1 MGNNFTVV
9 KGESDTI
16 DTNRIMRTIA
26 IHDCWKRQYYSVIQ
40 KVIRENADKKIA
52 EYPQEDLMK
61 IALSGIKYIN
71 ALRDVRRENE
81 RIDADYKQT
90 LEEHQAMFSLMD
102 SIFMIMGHIK
112 LKNLIITFPITKEFD
127 GEKWGEKDYFYTMQV
142 LSEMGLDKAIG
153 REGITE
159 LLWDYQNDDLRY
171 AYIEYMCT
179 ASALYRAQTGVS
191 MAEKFCDDMGIGT
204 YTVNNEAGI
213 IRDNQTGQ
221 IMKLKKR
228 SHLQVVK

>member
-1 MGNNFTVV
+1 MDNNFTVI
-9 KGESDTI
+9 KGESGTI

-26 IHDCWKRQYYSVIQ
+26 IHDCWHRQYYSAIQ
-40 KVIRENADKKIA
+40 KVITENADKQIA

-61 IALSGIKYIN
+61 IALSGIKYVNTVHEI
-71 ALRDVRRENE
+71 RRENE
-81 RIDADYKQT
+81 RNDTGYKPT

-112 LKNLIITFPITKEFD
+112 LKNLITIFPITKEFD

-142 LSEMGLDKAIG
+142 LTEIGLDKPIG

-159 LLWDYQNDDLRY
+159 LLWDYQNEDLRQ
-171 AYIEYMCT
+171 AYIEYMST
-179 ASALYRAQTGVS
+179 ASALYRSQTGVS
-191 MAEKFCDDMGIGT
+191 MAGKFCDDLGIGT

-221 IMKLKKR
+221 IMKLNKR
-228 SHLQVVK
+228 SHLQIVK

>member
-1 MGNNFTVV
+1 MDNNFTII
-9 KGESDTI
+9 KGESGTI
-16 DTNRIMRTIA
+16 DTNRVMRIIA
-26 IHDCWKRQYYSVIQ
+26 IHDCWRRQYYSAIQ
-40 KVIRENADKKIA
+40 KAISENADKQIA
-52 EYPQEDLMK
+52 EYQQEDLMK
-61 IALSGIKYIN
+61 IALSGIKYVN
-71 ALRDVRRENE
+71 AVHDIRRENE
-81 RIDADYKQT
+81 RSDVDYKPA

-112 LKNLIITFPITKEFD
+112 LQNLIITFPITKEFD

-159 LLWDYQNDDLRY
+159 LLWDYQNEDLRH
-171 AYIEYMCT
+171 AYMEYMCT
-179 ASALYRAQTGVS
+179 ASALYRSQTGIS
-191 MAEKFCDDMGIGT
+191 MAEKFCDDLGIGI

-228 SHLQVVK
+228 SHLQIVK

>member
-1 MGNNFTVV
+1 MDNNFTVI
-9 KGESDTI
+9 KGESEAI

-26 IHDCWKRQYYSVIQ
+26 IHDCWHRQYYSAIQ
-40 KVIRENADKKIA
+40 KAILENADKKIA
-52 EYPQEDLMK
+52 EYPQQDLMK

-81 RIDADYKQT
+81 RVDADYKQT

-112 LKNLIITFPITKEFD
+112 LKNLIVTFPITKEFD

-159 LLWDYQNDDLRY
+159 LLWDYQNEDLRH

-179 ASALYRAQTGVS
+179 ASALYRSQTGVS

-204 YTVNNEAGI
+204 YTVNDEAGI

-221 IMKLKKR
+221 IMKIKKR

>member
-1 MGNNFTVV
+1 MDNNFTVI
-9 KGESDTI
+9 KGESGTI
-16 DTNRIMRTIA
+16 DTNRVMRTIA
-26 IHDCWKRQYYSVIQ
+26 IHDCWKRQYYSAIQ
-40 KVIRENADKKIA
+40 KAISENADKQIA
-52 EYPQEDLMK
+52 DYPQEELMK
-61 IALSGIKYIN
+61 IALSGIKYVN
-71 ALRDVRRENE
+71 AVREIRRENE
-81 RIDADYKQT
+81 RNDTGYKLT

-112 LKNLIITFPITKEFD
+112 LQNLIITFPITKEFD

-159 LLWDYQNDDLRY
+159 LLWDYQNDDLRH
-171 AYIEYMCT
+171 AYMEYMCT
-179 ASALYRAQTGVS
+179 ASALYRSQTGVS
-191 MAEKFCDDMGIGT
+191 MAEKFCDDLGIGT

-228 SHLQVVK
+228 SHLQIVK

>member
-1 MGNNFTVV
+1 MDKFTVI
-9 KGESDTI
+9 KGESGTI
-16 DTNRIMRTIA
+16 DTNRVMRTIA
-26 IHDCWKRQYYSVIQ
+26 IHDCWKRQYYSAIQ
-40 KVIRENADKKIA
+40 KVIAENADKKIA

-61 IALSGIKYIN
+61 IALSGIKYVN
-71 ALRDVRRENE
+71 ALCEVRRENE
-81 RIDADYKQT
+81 RIDADYKPT
-90 LEEHQAMFSLMD
+90 LEEHQALFSLMD
-102 SIFMIMGHIK
+102 SVLMIMGHIK

-142 LSEMGLDKAIG
+142 LSEMELDKPIG

-159 LLWDYQNDDLRY
+159 LLWDYQNEDLRH

-179 ASALYRAQTGVS
+179 ASALYRSKTGVS

-213 IRDNQTGQ
+213 IRDNQTGEIRKLQKRNHIQ
-221 IMKLKKR
+221 I
-228 SHLQVVK
+228 VK

>member
-1 MGNNFTVV
+1 MDNNFTVI
-9 KGESDTI
+9 KGESGTI

-26 IHDCWKRQYYSVIQ
+26 IHDCWKRQYYSAVQ
-40 KVIRENADKKIA
+40 KAISKNADKKIA
-52 EYPQEDLMK
+52 EFPQEDLMK
-61 IALSGIKYIN
+61 IAVSGIKYIN
-71 ALRDVRRENE
+71 AVCKIRRENE
-81 RIDADYKQT
+81 KNDTGYKPT

-142 LSEMGLDKAIG
+142 LSEIGLNKPIG

-159 LLWDYQNDDLRY
+159 LLWDYQNEDLRH
-171 AYIEYMCT
+171 AYMEYMCT
-179 ASALYRAQTGVS
+179 ASALYRSQTGVS
-191 MAEKFCDDMGIGT
+191 MAEKFCDEMGIGT

-221 IMKLKKR
+221 IMKLKKKN
-228 SHLQVVK
+228 HIWKVK

>member
-1 MGNNFTVV
+1 MINNFTVI
-9 KGESDTI
+9 KGESGTI

-26 IHDCWKRQYYSVIQ
+26 IHDCWKRQYYSAIQ
-40 KVIRENADKKIA
+40 KVITENADKKIA

-61 IALSGIKYIN
+61 IALSGIKYVN
-71 ALRDVRRENE
+71 AMREIRRENE
-81 RIDADYKQT
+81 RNDIGYKPT

-102 SIFMIMGHIK
+102 SIFMIMGHIQ
-112 LKNLIITFPITKEFD
+112 LKNLITTFPITKEFD
-127 GEKWGEKDYFYTMQV
+127 GEKWGEKDYFYTIQV
-142 LSEMGLDKAIG
+142 LTEMGLDKPIG

-159 LLWDYQNDDLRY
+159 LLWDYQNDDLRH
-171 AYIEYMCT
+171 AYMEHMCT
-179 ASALYRAQTGVS
+179 ASALYRSQTGVS
-191 MAEKFCDDMGIGT
+191 MAEKFCDDLGIGT

-221 IMKLKKR
+221 IMKLNKR